1 VRRRKA
7 TGYLRRMAD
16 VPPSGYQAPVLV
28 YSVEFYDAR
37 DSAFF
42 QIGAFYSEAEA
53 QALLDQ
59 WVAEGGMDDQIRINM
74 LPVHQ
79 RLKDWNFDR

>member
-1 VRRRKA
+1 MRRTTN
-7 TGYLRRMAD
+7 TGYLRSMAD
-16 VPPSGYQAPVLV
+16 VPPSGYQTPVLV

-37 DSAFF
+37 DTAFF

-59 WVAEGGMDDQIRINM
+59 WVAEGGMADQIRINM

-79 RLKDWNFDR
+79 RLEDWNFDR